1 MTFSYVT
8 PGRYRAFGP
17 CICIS
22 NSMVMTITNVTNP
35 NCGYNKEFTYV
46 VDLENHGVPSRYIEW
61 CDANC
66 ENLWGWH
73 FWQDPHVQKIPWDGD
88 WLPHDEVTR
97 STKAYISFESY
108 DEMILFKFI
117 NLSG

>member
-1 MTFSYVT
+1 
-8 PGRYRAFGP
+8 
-17 CICIS
+17 
-22 NSMVMTITNVTNP
+22 MVMTITNVTNP

-73 FWQDPHVQKIPWDGD
+73 FWQAPHVQKIPWDD
-88 WLPHDEVTR
+88 EWLPPDEVTR